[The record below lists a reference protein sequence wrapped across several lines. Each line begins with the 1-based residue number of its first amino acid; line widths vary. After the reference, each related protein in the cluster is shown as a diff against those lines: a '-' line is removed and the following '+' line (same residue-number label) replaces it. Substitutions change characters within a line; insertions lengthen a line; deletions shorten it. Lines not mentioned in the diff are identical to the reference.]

1 MPQPRRLLLFYLL
14 TAMTIALPAAADP
27 LQAYTWEN
35 RLLLI
40 FTPTPDDPGYL
51 RQQRDLDQ
59 ARPGLAERD
68 LVVLRLQPGAEARV
82 DGRAAGFMS
91 APIYRDYAIDPARF
105 AVVLVGKDGSPK
117 LIRDAA
123 VSSQTLFDLI
133 DSMPMRQWEMQ
144 NPDA

>member
-1 MPQPRRLLLFYLL
+1 
-14 TAMTIALPAAADP
+14 MTMTLPAAADP
-27 LQAYTWEN
+27 LQVYTWEN

-40 FTPTPDDPGYL
+40 FTPAQDDPGYL

-59 ARPGLAERD
+59 VRAGLIERD
-68 LVVLRLQPGAEARV
+68 LIVFHLRPGTEAMI
-82 DGRAAGFMS
+82 GNEKAGFMS
-91 APIYRDYAIDPARF
+91 AQIYRDYAIDPARF

-117 LIRDAA
+117 LIRDTA
-123 VSSQTLFDLI
+123 VSSETLFDLI

>member
-1 MPQPRRLLLFYLL
+1 MTRPRRPLLFCLL
-14 TAMTIALPAAADP
+14 TAMTMTLPAAADP
-27 LQAYTWEN
+27 LQVYTWEN

-40 FTPTPDDPGYL
+40 FTPAQDDPGYL

-59 ARPGLAERD
+59 VRAGLIERD
-68 LVVLRLQPGAEARV
+68 LIVFHLRPGTEALI
-82 DGRAAGFMS
+82 DNEKAG
-91 APIYRDYAIDPARF
+91 F

-117 LIRDAA
+117 LIRDTA
-123 VSSQTLFDLI
+123 VSSKTLFDLI